1 MSDETVSILVF
12 SDDKDKRAAV
22 VNGVGLRASKDTP
35 RIEWVEAATG
45 FGVRDAF
52 DQEDFAVLI
61 LDAEAKKEGGMSIA
75 QDLLETREDVPP
87 IIFLTARAQDEW
99 LRHGL
104 GSDRPDHPA
113 GDRRRRAARG
123 SLMTQCEWAPI
134 IAALTAGQAVD
145 YDQSYWLMDEVMS
158 GELGEARLA
167 SFLTAMAIKG
177 ATVAEIHGLA
187 DGMAHHATSVDLPS
201 RALDIVGTGG
211 DGYKTVNVSTMS
223 AIVLAAMGIPLVKH
237 GNRASTSKS
246 GSADVIEALGVNLNV
261 DTDRLRAIFDEVGI
275 AFLFANKMHP
285 SMRFAAPVR
294 RALGFPTAF
303 NVLGPLT
310 NPAKVQA
317 CAVGSAKEDNA
328 RLMAG
333 VYASR
338 GCSALVFRGATT
350 GLDELTTADTNQ
362 VWIVSGGRV
371 TPTDFDARDEL
382 GMAASAIDDLA
393 GGEASYNAAVARDVL
408 SGGGSCAVRDAVAL
422 NVGAGLDQP
431 VTAQD
436 FAPRMRV
443 AVERAARALA
453 DGTGARLVERW
464 AQVSNG

>member
-1 MSDETVSILVF
+1 MSQ
-12 SDDKDKRAAV
+12 R
-22 VNGVGLRASKDTP
+22 
-35 RIEWVEAATG
+35 
-45 FGVRDAF
+45 
-52 DQEDFAVLI
+52 
-61 LDAEAKKEGGMSIA
+61 
-75 QDLLETREDVPP
+75 
-87 IIFLTARAQDEW
+87 
-99 LRHGL
+99 
-104 GSDRPDHPA
+104 
-113 GDRRRRAARG
+113 
-123 SLMTQCEWAPI
+123 EWAPI
-134 IAALTAGQAVD
+134 IAALNAGDALD
-145 YDQSYWLMDEVMS
+145 YDQSYWLMDQVMS
-158 GELGEARLA
+158 GELGDARLA

-177 ATVAEIHGLA
+177 ATVTEIHGLA
-187 DGMAHHATSVDLPS
+187 DGMADHATPVDLPS

-237 GNRASTSKS
+237 GNRASTSQS
-246 GSADVIEALGVNLNV
+246 GSADVIEALGVNLDV
-261 DTDRLRAIFDEVGI
+261 DTKRLRSIFEEVGI

-310 NPAKVQA
+310 NPAKVRA

-362 VWIVSGGRV
+362 VWIVSGGQV

-382 GMAASAIDDLA
+382 GMAAAAIDDLA

-408 SGGGSCAVRDAVAL
+408 SGGGVSAVRDAVAL
-422 NVGAGLDQP
+422 NVGAGIVAWEGLDQP

-436 FAPRMRV
+436 FTPRMRC
-443 AVERAARALA
+443 AVERALGALA
-453 DGTGARLVERW
+453 DGAGARLVERW
-464 AQVSNG
+464 AHASNS

>member
-1 MSDETVSILVF
+1 M
-12 SDDKDKRAAV
+12 
-22 VNGVGLRASKDTP
+22 
-35 RIEWVEAATG
+35 AT
-45 FGVRDAF
+45 
-52 DQEDFAVLI
+52 Q
-61 LDAEAKKEGGMSIA
+61 
-75 QDLLETREDVPP
+75 
-87 IIFLTARAQDEW
+87 
-99 LRHGL
+99 
-104 GSDRPDHPA
+104 
-113 GDRRRRAARG
+113 
-123 SLMTQCEWAPI
+123 EWAPI
-134 IAALTAGQAVD
+134 IAALTAGESLDYGQA
-145 YDQSYWLMDEVMS
+145 YWLMDQVMS

-177 ATVAEIHGLA
+177 ATVDEIHGLA
-187 DGMAHHATSVDLPS
+187 DGMQDHAAHVELPS

-211 DGYKTVNVSTMS
+211 DGYKTVNISTMS

-237 GNRASTSKS
+237 GNRASTSQS
-246 GSADVIEALGVNLNV
+246 GSADVIEALGVNLDV
-261 DTDRLRAIFDEVGI
+261 DTERLRSIFEEVGI

-310 NPAKVQA
+310 NPAKVRA

-362 VWIVSGGRV
+362 VWIVSGGQV
-371 TPTDFDARDEL
+371 TPTDFDAREEL
-382 GMAASAIDDLA
+382 GMAAAVIDDLA

-408 SGGGSCAVRDAVAL
+408 SGGGVSAVRDAVAL
-422 NVGAGLDQP
+422 NVGAGIVAWEGLDQP

-436 FAPRMRV
+436 FTPRMRC
-443 AVERAARALA
+443 AVERALGALA
-453 DGTGARLVERW
+453 DGAGARLVERW
-464 AQVSNG
+464 AHASNS